1 MRGAAR
7 LRQLVRLDG
16 PVRQLLT
23 HAVEAL
29 PRLPGELFSVA
40 NRYTY
45 AHGRLTP
52 GELVT
57 RGPQSFDKLA
67 RAFAAI
73 AEGPPEFLGVDNP
86 LTSTTQAGSWNDTAS
101 DAAQISE
108 CADFVGTVIQV
119 GAGRFAMAGSGV
131 AERSPSPRHEPRV
144 FEAINRLMA
153 INLRVRDALENES
166 ALELGDA
173 AYETDGLLIEA
184 RDPTVQTRDA
194 RRLLSAVVKQRE
206 RALAFEPLD
215 EAAALSRWHAV
226 ANGHY
231 VMLDHVDTD
240 ERRYIVCFRV
250 EPRDAPAFALSRSEQ
265 TVIEHILLGARNK
278 TIASMLGVSSPHV
291 TGVAQR
297 ALQKLGVSS
306 LTELTRVLRARRSLV
321 LSDFEL
327 GGESLLALGYSE
339 PTANGLSQ
347 LTPAERRVAHALIE
361 GSTHRGIALERGVS
375 ERTVASQIAS
385 IYRKLQVS
393 GRRELTAML
402 SRTQ

>member
-1 MRGAAR
+1 MRGSAR
-7 LRQLVRLDG
+7 LRELVRLDG
-16 PVRQLLT
+16 TVRNLLT
-23 HAVEAL
+23 RTVEAL
-29 PRLPGELFSVA
+29 PRIPGELFSVA
-40 NRYTY
+40 NRYTF

-57 RGPQSFDKLA
+57 RGPQSLDKLA
-67 RAFAAI
+67 QAFGAI
-73 AEGPPEFLGVDNP
+73 AEAPPEFLGVDSP
-86 LTSTTQAGSWNDTAS
+86 LTSTTKADSWNDTAA

-108 CADFVGTVIQV
+108 CADFVGTVVQV
-119 GAGRFAMAGSGV
+119 GGGRFAMAGSGV
-131 AERSPSPRHEPRV
+131 SERSPSPRHEPRV
-144 FEAINRLMA
+144 FEAINRLLA
-153 INLRVRDALENES
+153 INLRVRDALEDES

-173 AYETDGLLIEA
+173 VYQTDGILTEA
-184 RDPTVQTRDA
+184 RDPVVQTREA

-206 RALAFEPLD
+206 SALGFEPLD
-215 EAAALSRWHAV
+215 EATALSRWHAV

-231 VMLDHVDTD
+231 VLLDHVDTD
-240 ERRYIVCFRV
+240 QRRYIVCFRV
-250 EPRDAPAFALSRSEQ
+250 EPRDAPAFALSRTEQ
-265 TVIEHILLGARNK
+265 TVLEHILLGARNK
-278 TIASMLGVSSPHV
+278 TIASMLGVSSPHI

-297 ALQKLGVSS
+297 ALQKLGVPS

-327 GGESLLALGYSE
+327 GGESLIALGYSE
-339 PTANGLSQ
+339 PTANVLSS
-347 LTPAERRVAHALIE
+347 LTPAERRVANALIE
-361 GSTHRGIALERGVS
+361 GSSHRGIALERGVS